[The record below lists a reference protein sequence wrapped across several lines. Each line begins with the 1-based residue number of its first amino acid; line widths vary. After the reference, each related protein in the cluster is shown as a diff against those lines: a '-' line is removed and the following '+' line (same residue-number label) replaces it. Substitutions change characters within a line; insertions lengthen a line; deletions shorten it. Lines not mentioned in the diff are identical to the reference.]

1 MSCFSRLCWAA
12 LGWALLLLVVASC
25 LTPALAAAEEEK
37 AGCEKH
43 TNCSSCISSTDKSE
57 INCTWIFCN
66 DTLFYCTNATERSDK
81 CNSTSRNE
89 TCSVPPNPT
98 TVVAPTAANTTI
110 PGPTH
115 NTTIPG
121 KPTSARP
128 TAANSTIVT
137 PAASNTTSTSGSTS
151 PQPTSKPSPHKSTFD
166 AASFI
171 GGIVLVLG
179 LQAVIF
185 FLYKFCK
192 SKEQNYHTL

>member
-1 MSCFSRLCWAA
+1 MSCFSRLRWAA

-25 LTPALAAAEEEK
+25 FTSALAEAEEEK

-43 TNCSSCISSTDKSE
+43 TNCSSCINSPDKSE

-66 DTLFYCTNATERSDK
+66 ATSFYCINATERSDN
-81 CNSTSRNE
+81 CTSTLRNG
-89 TCSVPPNPT
+89 TCSVPPEPT
-98 TVVAPTAANTTI
+98 TVVTPTTANTST
-110 PGPTH
+110 PAPTH
-115 NTTIPG
+115 NTTTPA
-121 KPTSARP
+121 KPTSAGP
-128 TAANSTIVT
+128 TAANST
-137 PAASNTTSTSGSTS
+137 AASNTTSTSGSAS

-171 GGIVLVLG
+171 GGVVLVLG

>member
-1 MSCFSRLCWAA
+1 MSCFSRLRWAA

-25 LTPALAAAEEEK
+25 FTSALAAAEEEE

-66 DTLFYCTNATERSDK
+66 GSLSYCTNATESDN
-81 CNSTSRNE
+81 CTSTFRNE
-89 TCSVPPNPT
+89 TCSAPPKPT
-98 TVVAPTAANTTI
+98 TVAPTTANTST

-115 NTTIPG
+115 NATAPA

-128 TAANSTIVT
+128 TASNSTIVT
-137 PAASNTTSTSGSTS
+137 PAASNTTSTPGSAS